1 LNIQMMNH
9 PAIHSRRI
17 AAMRASRTVRLQ
29 LPVAALLLLCLFTP
43 GPTAAQETARVSA
56 GDVLRIEVGTRTD
69 LTGQYTVA
77 ESGTITIPR
86 IGSIRAE
93 GKTTADL
100 EEDISRRL
108 SLVDRDIPKVTVTIV
123 ESRTRRVFVLGA
135 VLVPGS
141 YSFTTP
147 PTAWDAITLAGGPE
161 DDADLTAV
169 EVIPTAADAGR
180 TTTTVDLSAALKEG
194 RLAEAPRLR
203 AGDTVR
209 VPRKGVGIAGAG
221 NQVYV
226 FGAASV
232 QGAIPLEQAPDLMTA
247 VLKAGG
253 GTAGSDLR
261 KIQIVRHDGK
271 RLVSLRVNLE
281 EYVSR
286 ADPGGNIAL
295 RAGDEIRIPA
305 RTPKTAAF
313 TTAMSIVGPLL
324 GLLGTIIALSSTRD

>member
-1 LNIQMMNH
+1 
-9 PAIHSRRI
+9 
-17 AAMRASRTVRLQ
+17 MRALRADRLHA
-29 LPVAALLLLCLFTP
+29 PGVVLLLLCLLVP
-43 GPTAAQETARVSA
+43 GPAVAQDATRITT
-56 GDVLRIEVGTRTD
+56 GDVLRVEVGTRAD
-69 LTGQYTVA
+69 LSGQYTVA
-77 ESGTITIPR
+77 NNGTIAIPR

-93 GKTTADL
+93 GKTTSEL
-100 EEDISRRL
+100 EEDLSRRL

-141 YSFTTP
+141 YPFVNP

-161 DDADLTAV
+161 DDADLTTV
-169 EVIPTAADAGR
+169 EIIPNADDAGR
-180 TTTTVDLSAALKEG
+180 TTTTVDMAAALREG
-194 RLAEAPRLR
+194 RLADSPRLR
-203 AGDTVR
+203 PGDTVR
-209 VPRKGVGIAGAG
+209 VPRKSGGAAGGG

-247 VLKAGG
+247 VLRAGG
-253 GTAGSDLR
+253 GTAGSDLT
-261 KIQIVRHDGK
+261 KIQVVRHDGD
-271 RLVSLRVNLE
+271 RLISLKVNLE
-281 EYVSR
+281 NYVSH

-313 TTAMSIVGPLL
+313 TTAMSIIGPLL
-324 GLLGTIIALSSTRD
+324 GLLGTIIALSSTNN